1 MDVRRNPWSWMA
13 AAFCA
18 SLTLAA
24 SIVAIF
30 GIDRGVPIALAAT
43 ARLAFLMF
51 WPAYAG
57 RALTSLFGNIFSPV
71 RDHAPDLGL
80 AFAGALLAH
89 LGLVAYLCARGHAPG
104 IGTFVIFGGA
114 AGFTYLPREAGA
126 ASKTLAANPVRRYEL
141 HCPCVSRRFQQITIG
156 RLAQHRK
163 ISSLRHPRSRWSGL
177 EARRMGA
184 EPETYASAV
193 VPSPRQV
200 NDLRVRSNNRHL
212 GFNGS
217 WYRWQE

>member
-1 MDVRRNPWSWMA
+1 MMDVRRNPWSWMA

-114 AGFTYLPREAGA
+114 AGFTYLLAVLSIRRVRQALPQKLWPPIRFVAMNYIALAFLDDFIKLPLGDWRSIVRYLPFA
-126 ASKTLAANPVRRYEL
+126 TLAVAGPAL
-141 HCPCVSRRFQQITIG
+141 K
-156 RLAQHRK
+156 LAAWVQNQ
-163 ISSLRHPRSRWSGL
+163 RHTPRQS
-177 EARRMGA
+177 
-184 EPETYASAV
+184 
-193 VPSPRQV
+193 SPRPG
-200 NDLRVRSNNRHL
+200 RSTT
-212 GFNGS
+212 
-217 WYRWQE
+217 